1 MESRN
6 DAIESTR
13 KVSVT
18 LATGDDLE
26 ALVAGN
32 AAMARETESKQLD
45 LAVLRRGVAAVL
57 DSSDKGF
64 YLVARPGPSSDGG
77 ASSGCS
83 AEGAATRSVEEV
95 APATSSDGGASGC
108 IGQLMITFE
117 WSDWRARPIW
127 WIQSVYVLPEARRR
141 GVYRAL
147 YAEVMRRAAAAD
159 VCAVRLYV
167 ERTNGSA
174 KETYAALGMSPSH
187 YDLFEV
193 ELGS

>member
-1 MESRN
+1 MENTRN
-6 DAIESTR
+6 VT
-13 KVSVT
+13 VT

-26 ALVAGN
+26 ALVSGN
-32 AAMARETESKQLD
+32 AAMARETEAKELD

-57 DSSDKGF
+57 ASADKGF
-64 YLVARPGPSSDGG
+64 YLVARLGTSSEGG
-77 ASSGCS
+77 ASGCR

-95 APATSSDGGASGC
+95 ARATSSEGGAG

-147 YAEVMRRAAAAD
+147 YAEVMRRAAEAD

-167 ERTNGSA
+167 ERTNGRA
-174 KETYAALGMSPSH
+174 KETYGALGMSPSH